1 MEHVATMESKKQII
15 KLDNMFVNYIPITW
29 SSRKIIGN
37 KRTIEDMDNN
47 ENGDGD
53 EREIEKQNALSYR

>member
-1 MEHVATMESKKQII
+1 
-15 KLDNMFVNYIPITW
+15 MFVNYIPITW